1 MFGLMFLSTGWMFG
15 LVFLSTGYLSQDLK
29 ETSRLKSGFIHATRG
44 GWDELPLLKDK
55 LLESQ
60 EKLLQA
66 YKELVALEEEKKE
79 REAALT
85 KAREASERVTEEV
98 VQLREWTASA
108 EETASKAWEEAAF
121 YKDAAAELD
130 KEKNLLKADLA
141 SAREA
146 YQELKE
152 ECVKSE
158 IARSTAEEARKKAL
172 EELEAERA
180 RSRELSDDIDRLK
193 RALLEKEGAISQA
206 SMVIEDLRVA
216 NTDLARSYR
225 EIERAN
231 TNLVGENTALEEKI
245 RGKLFFTLSCFF
257 LQGIFVLSNF
267 PMLVFVGLKDEPL
280 ATQVEARSAKAQL
293 EGEVAL
299 NGRLRTAISNLSA
312 SWELEPVDES
322 REAARGDALVDQL
335 CYLSATLSDRVR
347 DALHTG
353 VKRAMA
359 VVCSG
364 FSYDMEVVS
373 HSFVTDI
380 SKTDAENEERLHAL
394 IDDAEVPGERL
405 ARLFE
410 PEVLPP
416 ETIPRVGDGGE
427 GRDVD

>member
-1 MFGLMFLSTGWMFG
+1 
-15 LVFLSTGYLSQDLK
+15 
-29 ETSRLKSGFIHATRG
+29 
-44 GWDELPLLKDK
+44 
-55 LLESQ
+55 
-60 EKLLQA
+60 
-66 YKELVALEEEKKE
+66 
-79 REAALT
+79 EAALT

-98 VQLREWTASA
+98 VQLRERTASA

-193 RALLEKEGAISQA
+193 RAL
-206 SMVIEDLRVA
+206 
-216 NTDLARSYR
+216 
-225 EIERAN
+225 
-231 TNLVGENTALEEKI
+231 
-245 RGKLFFTLSCFF
+245 
-257 LQGIFVLSNF
+257 
-267 PMLVFVGLKDEPL
+267 
-280 ATQVEARSAKAQL
+280 
-293 EGEVAL
+293 
-299 NGRLRTAISNLSA
+299 
-312 SWELEPVDES
+312 LEPVDES

-416 ETIPRVGDGGE
+416 ETIPGAGDGGE
-427 GRDVD
+427 